1 VAFVIFPYSGSSVI
15 GEPITVADEIGSR
28 NLLSMAIVF
37 QLDKSGTPTPEIT
50 CDGCGGVIHDHRHGV
65 AILETPRAE
74 EPAKVLK
81 PIFLCKG
88 CEEQTDKTAGPRRK
102 MPIDQFLVQM
112 VNSVQLLPNDLEAVG
127 RRMMEGA
134 KY

>member
-1 VAFVIFPYSGSSVI
+1 MS
-15 GEPITVADEIGSR
+15 GEPPIEVADEIRRR

-37 QLDKSGTPTPEIT
+37 QLDKTGNPSPEIT
-50 CDGCGGVIHDHRHGV
+50 CDGCGGVIHDHKQGV
-65 AILETPRAE
+65 AILETPHAE

-127 RRMMEGA
+127 RRMMQDA